1 MGRQFVLI
9 VIRVM
14 RTVLAAALMVSIG
27 AHWAL
32 LQGVAWVGM
41 AVTYSVERGSLME
54 GLEMTFDGDHPCPMC
69 KAVKKGTESEKKN
82 PRLKEQQ
89 QKLEL
94 FASASPLM
102 IFIAPP
108 TSGPDFMYE
117 RFTPSFAFEPSVP
130 PPRCGRA

>member
-1 MGRQFVLI
+1 
-9 VIRVM
+9 
-14 RTVLAAALMVSIG
+14 MVSIG

-41 AVTYSVERGSLME
+41 AVTYSVERGSLVE

-69 KAVKKGTESEKKN
+69 KAVKKGTESEQKD
-82 PRLKEQQ
+82 PRQKAQQ

-94 FASASPLM
+94 FASASPL
-102 IFIAPP
+102 ILFTAPQAP
-108 TSGPDFMYE
+108 EPDFLFE
-117 RFTPSFAFEPSVP
+117 RFAPSCAFEPSVP